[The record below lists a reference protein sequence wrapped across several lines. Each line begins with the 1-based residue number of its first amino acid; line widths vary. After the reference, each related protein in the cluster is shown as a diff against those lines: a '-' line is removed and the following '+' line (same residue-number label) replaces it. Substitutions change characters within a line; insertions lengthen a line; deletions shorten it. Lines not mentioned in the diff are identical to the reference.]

1 MKKFLLAFL
10 LIFCSLQM
18 FNAQSD
24 DGVVALDLPIRN
36 SLMFNRSILNPTFSF
51 VREQNKVISI
61 YNKREMVQFND
72 APLTYLASYSGRFSE
87 NIGAGLSLFQQNYGV
102 LTTFGGLLN
111 FAYNAQL
118 QSDSNLTFGLNIGAY
133 SSGVNTANV
142 ITNFPDPSLQ
152 DVPSNFLVSLNP
164 GINYGTVFLDIG
176 VSINNL
182 VLYNVGNSTL
192 IQDNP
197 NKGIQGHLMYT
208 GYLSSRGFFDDSK
221 FSGLV
226 RAELRK
232 DETIVSAN
240 AMLSVPKGFWF
251 QGGYNTLYGASGG
264 VGLNV
269 TKEIAIEYNYEMAL
283 GNLSEFG
290 PSHEITLAYRI
301 KNKRYFDYSKQDEIT
316 GLISTT
322 KKRRPIAKKSNP
334 VETKKEVN
342 NEENAKVE
350 AQAIVVKEQQ
360 AKDLAI
366 QKAKEEKLAVA
377 KLEAQKKENAQA
389 EAQAKLRAEQQAK
402 ELAIQKANVEKL
414 VLAKLEAQKKEN
426 AEAEVQAKLRAEQQA
441 KELATQKANE
451 EKLALA
457 RLEAQK
463 KEKAEAEDL
472 KAKEQALIENASD
485 EVSKSMQQIIKVTE
499 ASKARQKELLKKYNE
514 AIDGKDENLKNLKEE
529 NDLSDQGIA
538 VKPKPFKSITEEN
551 NALRAIKV
559 DLDNVIESRSEKIK
573 QLETLY
579 NEVEADTIVNEVVML
594 FYKKEVSRL
603 NTEQSKAL
611 ETKIELESRLE
622 RIKIGIEFEKRR
634 RIKRAEYDN
643 EEERFAQ
650 DRAVLNTIK
659 KSAVIN
665 SIELKP
671 EDLDFGIEQSSN
683 IQILKNVNYAE
694 SGYYLTIAVHND
706 LDKRNEFITKVVASG
721 ERNVEFFYD
730 VNTSK
735 YFIYYQK
742 FETIQEANQALQLK
756 GTKAYN
762 IKMSIVK
769 IEN

>member
-1 MKKFLLAFL
+1 M
-10 LIFCSLQM
+10 
-18 FNAQSD
+18 
-24 DGVVALDLPIRN
+24 
-36 SLMFNRSILNPTFSF
+36 
-51 VREQNKVISI
+51 
-61 YNKREMVQFND
+61 
-72 APLTYLASYSGRFSE
+72 
-87 NIGAGLSLFQQNYGV
+87 
-102 LTTFGGLLN
+102 
-111 FAYNAQL
+111 
-118 QSDSNLTFGLNIGAY
+118 
-133 SSGVNTANV
+133 
-142 ITNFPDPSLQ
+142 
-152 DVPSNFLVSLNP
+152 
-164 GINYGTVFLDIG
+164 
-176 VSINNL
+176 
-182 VLYNVGNSTL
+182 
-192 IQDNP
+192 
-197 NKGIQGHLMYT
+197 
-208 GYLSSRGFFDDSK
+208 
-221 FSGLV
+221 
-226 RAELRK
+226 
-232 DETIVSAN
+232 
-240 AMLSVPKGFWF
+240 
-251 QGGYNTLYGASGG
+251 
-264 VGLNV
+264 
-269 TKEIAIEYNYEMAL
+269 
-283 GNLSEFG
+283 
-290 PSHEITLAYRI
+290 
-301 KNKRYFDYSKQDEIT
+301 
-316 GLISTT
+316 
-322 KKRRPIAKKSNP
+322 
-334 VETKKEVN
+334 
-342 NEENAKVE
+342 
-350 AQAIVVKEQQ
+350 
-360 AKDLAI
+360 
-366 QKAKEEKLAVA
+366 
-377 KLEAQKKENAQA
+377 
-389 EAQAKLRAEQQAK
+389 
-402 ELAIQKANVEKL
+402 
-414 VLAKLEAQKKEN
+414 
-426 AEAEVQAKLRAEQQA
+426 
-441 KELATQKANE
+441 ATQKANE

-457 RLEAQK
+457 KLEAQK
-463 KEKAEAEDL
+463 KEKAEAEAQAKIIEENKKNEEEDL

-485 EVSKSMQQIIKVTE
+485 EVSKSMQRIIKVTE

-665 SIELKP
+665 SVELKP

-742 FETIQEANQALQLK
+742 FETIEEANQALQLK